1 MFRQFAH
8 CIRNY
13 LHNCTFGA
21 KLSFLFVPRIK
32 SMKMRV
38 SWLLTNVNSY
48 LNFSISVWLTG
59 NFGIPAIFHQI
70 TRILKLIFNNHAPGK
85 FYKSFNIYV
94 RRRGEACLKCKQRK
108 YWHPTKMK
116 NHSSIENDNNDLAV
130 SQNFRQWKDQA
141 RWQYGH
147 IVVLE
152 KHAIIPNYSVW
163 LC

>member
-1 MFRQFAH
+1 MLIAYA
-8 CIRNY
+8 II
-13 LHNCTFGA
+13 
-21 KLSFLFVPRIK
+21 SIIV
-32 SMKMRV
+32 
-38 SWLLTNVNSY
+38 LLGQSY
-48 LNFSISVWLTG
+48 LFYLSPELKAWKWGYLGYSPMWIRIWIFQYLFG
-59 NFGIPAIFHQI
+59 WQENFGIPAIFHQI